1 MKVQC
6 TVATTPTSDTPGT
19 CILLHFDRKR
29 YLLGH
34 IGEGA
39 QRAFIERSIRLT
51 KISDIFLS
59 GRTEW
64 QTIGG
69 LVGLILTMADQDAAK
84 ASDSLND
91 PRAATRKKKPN
102 ERKGITVHGGENL
115 LHSLATTR
123 PFVFRRAMNLRLSEV
138 PATRSDEAR
147 KEQVSQAPYFRD
159 ENLIVHAMQ
168 IYPEKDLKDSAREI
182 ETGSSSAV
190 GNVDRATRKRSFDEI
205 TNIEEQRDTILR
217 SVVENMFCSDWSMDT
232 MIEDGD
238 PLDDPGPSTDA
249 LAESPPAPPSHGTG
263 RNRST
268 SPPKRPKPI
277 LERDPN
283 LSTTLPPSGKTRA
296 PWPASTV
303 RSLPRS
309 HPTRIALSYIVT
321 LHPQRGK
328 FLPVKAR
335 ELGVIPGP
343 DFGRLTEGKTITT
356 PNGNVVQPAD
366 VMEPMKP
373 GTGVAICDLPDAN
386 YIEDFLAREEWRDTE
401 KLRIEVGCF
410 FWILGTGVSADERLR
425 AFMKRMGHSKHIIS
439 APDVCPNSITFK
451 GAAKSSTKLN
461 LLDEKFFPLPYSTD
475 GVPSQVDEFMEPAK
489 PGMIFGIEPRW
500 EFDTGSIKPPFSRE
514 AILQETESAYI
525 ELARIAREANVQNL
539 GDDSPWKD
547 VEVITLGTGSAL
559 PSKYRNVSATLIK
572 VPGAGSI
579 LLDAGENTLGQL
591 RRLYDPTELK
601 AALRGLKGLYIS
613 HLHADHHLGTAAV
626 LKAWHNEIYSSDAS
640 ETKQLMNVVA
650 PLKFHVWLREYA
662 DVEEFGFSNIRFI
675 SCEDLLWKNRNSPNN
690 LSVHLLP
697 EVLDSLSLASIQT
710 SRAVHCLDSFT
721 TSWTW
726 NNGFKIAYSGDT
738 RPTKGFVEI
747 GRNSTVLLH
756 EATFDDELLPEA
768 IAKKH
773 STTSEAINAGK
784 IMGAQNIILTHFSQR
799 YPKLPILSAAEE
811 SGLEV
816 LVAFDLCRIRL
827 GDVKRFGTFIPALKE
842 LYEEVDEEEKEEE
855 EEEEEEE
862 APAVREKKTK
872 KVGKAVECKAE
883 GNKVEKKSK
892 RRGSEAVEIDPR
904 SLQ

>member
-6 TVATTPTSDTPGT
+6 TVVTTPTSDTPGT
-19 CILLHFDRKR
+19 CILLHFDSKR

-39 QRAFIERSIRLT
+39 QRAFVERTIRLT

-64 QTIGG
+64 RTVGG

-84 ASDSLND
+84 LSDSLDN
-91 PRAATRKKKPN
+91 PHGATRKKKPTK
-102 ERKGITVHGGENL
+102 RKGITVHGGENL
-115 LHSLATTR
+115 LHVLATTR

-138 PATRSDEAR
+138 PVAKSDEGREAR
-147 KEQVSQAPYFRD
+147 ASRAPYFRD

-168 IYPEKDLKDSAREI
+168 IRSDSMGEI
-182 ETGSSSAV
+182 ETGSSSV
-190 GNVDRATRKRSFDEI
+190 VEKVDAGATRKRSFDDF
-205 TNIEEQRDTILR
+205 TNTKEQRDTILR

-238 PLDDPGPSTDA
+238 PLDAPGPSTDT
-249 LAESPPAPPSHGTG
+249 LAEPLPPLSNPDIG
-263 RNRST
+263 RSGST
-268 SPPKRPKPI
+268 SPPKRPKPVP
-277 LERDPN
+277 ERDPN
-283 LSTTLPPSGKTRA
+283 LSTTFPPLGKTRA

-309 HPTRIALSYIVT
+309 RPTRIALSYIVT

-328 FLPVKAR
+328 FLPLKAK

-343 DFGRLTEGKTITT
+343 DFSLLTEGKSITT

-373 GTGVAICDLPDAN
+373 GTGVAVCDLPDTS
-386 YIEDFLAREEWRDTE
+386 YIEDFLAREEWRNTE
-401 KLRIEVGCF
+401 KLRTEVGCF
-410 FWILGTGVSADERLR
+410 FWILGTGVSVDERLR
-425 AFMKRMGHSKHIIS
+425 AFMRQMGHSKHIIS
-439 APDVCPNSITFK
+439 APDVCPNTITFN
-451 GAAKSSTKLN
+451 GAAKSSTKLS

-475 GVPSQVDEFMEPAK
+475 EAPSRVDEFMEPAK
-489 PGMIFGIEPRW
+489 PGMIFVIEPRW
-500 EFDTGSIKPPFSRE
+500 EFNTWAIEPPFSRE
-514 AILQETESAYI
+514 AILQETEPAYI
-525 ELARIAREANVQNL
+525 ELAKIAREGNVENP

-559 PSKYRNVSATLIK
+559 PSKYRNVSATLVK
-572 VPGAGSI
+572 VPGAGNI

-613 HLHADHHLGTAAV
+613 HLHADHHLGAAAV
-626 LKAWHNEIYSSDAS
+626 LKAWYDEVYSSNTS
-640 ETKQLMNVVA
+640 EANQLMNVVA
-650 PLKFHVWLREYA
+650 PLKFLVWLREYA
-662 DVEEFGFSNIRFI
+662 DVEEFGFSKIRFI
-675 SCEDLLWKNRNSPNN
+675 SCEDLLQKNRDKPGNRTA
-690 LSVHLLP
+690 HLLP
-697 EVLDSLSLASIQT
+697 EVLDSLSMASIQT
-710 SRAVHCLDSFT
+710 SQAVHCLGSFT

-738 RPTKGFVEI
+738 RPTNGFVEI

-784 IMGAQNIILTHFSQR
+784 VMGAKNIILTHFSQR

-811 SGLEV
+811 DGPEV

-827 GDVKRFGTFIPALKE
+827 GDVKRFGTFIPALRE
-842 LYEEVDEEEKEEE
+842 LYEEVDEEEKIEGEVEEREVEEE
-855 EEEEEEE
+855 
-862 APAVREKKTK
+862 PAVEEKKK
-872 KVGKAVECKAE
+872 KEKKKKKEDKVGKAGGCKPE
-883 GNKVEKKSK
+883 GNRIEKGKK
-892 RRGSEAVEIDPR
+892 ERE
-904 SLQ
+904 